1 MVLARMSA
9 LPLAF
14 IGIWVLIGVLLF
26 LAAMFGGP
34 GGARERVLH
43 SQSRRGRRITMAAI
57 LVVWIVMGVVTP
69 ALVIA
74 DNRREEQAGAA
85 RVKLTPAQQ
94 RGRELFGQ
102 SCQQCH
108 TLAAANAVATVG
120 PNLDRLKPSE
130 DVVLDA
136 IEEGRARG
144 QGRMPADLVQG
155 QDARDVASFVAA
167 VAGKQ

>member
-1 MVLARMSA
+1 MSA

-14 IGIWVLIGVLLF
+14 IGTWVLLGVLLF

-34 GGARERVLH
+34 GSARERVLH
-43 SQSRRGRRITMAAI
+43 SQSRRGRRVTMAVI
-57 LVVWIVMGVVTP
+57 LVVWVVMGVVAP
-69 ALVIA
+69 ALVVA
-74 DNRREEQAGAA
+74 ENRRDEQVGAA
-85 RVKLTPAQQ
+85 RVKLTPDQE

-108 TLAAANAVATVG
+108 TLAAADAIGQVG
-120 PNLDRLKPSE
+120 PNLDRLKPSR

-136 IEEGRARG
+136 IDKGRARG
-144 QGRMPADLVQG
+144 EGRMPADLVQG

>member
-1 MVLARMSA
+1 MSA

-14 IGIWVLIGVLLF
+14 IGAWVLIGVLLF

-43 SQSRRGRRITMAAI
+43 AQSRRGRRVTMAVI
-57 LVVWIVMGVVTP
+57 LAVWIAMGVVTP

-74 DNRREEQAGAA
+74 ENRRDERVGPA
-85 RVKLTPAQQ
+85 RVKLTPAQE

-108 TLAAANAVATVG
+108 TLAAANAVGPVG
-120 PNLDRLKPSE
+120 PNLDRLRPSE

-136 IEEGRARG
+136 IEQGRARG

>member
-1 MVLARMSA
+1 MVRARMSA

-14 IGIWVLIGVLLF
+14 IGTWILLGVLLF
-26 LAAMFGGP
+26 LAAMYGGP
-34 GGARERVLH
+34 GGARERLLH
-43 SQSRRGRRITMAAI
+43 SQSRRGRRVTMGVI
-57 LVVWIVMGVVTP
+57 LAVWIVMGVVTP
-69 ALVIA
+69 ALVVA
-74 DNRREEQAGAA
+74 ENRRDEQVGAA
-85 RVKLTPAQQ
+85 RVKLTPSQE

-102 SCQQCH
+102 HCQQCH
-108 TLAAANAVATVG
+108 TLRAAGAIGQVG
-120 PNLDRLKPSE
+120 PDLDRLRPSE

-136 IEEGRARG
+136 IENGRARG